1 MYFFIY
7 MFTVYYSIY
16 FINKLIFFNF
26 FKISLTY
33 KKEVIIKKTLLNLFT
48 SILIK
53 MALNGEQRR
62 YLENIWTKVQH
73 VVSFTGPTKLYQIV
87 KNGNIILV

>member
-1 MYFFIY
+1 

-26 FKISLTY
+26 LKISLTY

>member
-1 MYFFIY
+1 
-7 MFTVYYSIY
+7 MFTVYYSTY
-16 FINKLIFFNF
+16 FINKLIFYNF
-26 FKISLTY
+26 FKISLSY